1 VYSTHQKREHP
12 YSPSVIQVLYETT
25 LQARM
30 HAVWNDW
37 LECPRTPPTEHATA
51 SMLLWSVLW
60 HVDLPSHHHLVSG
73 PRLLGPRLSGHSPA
87 ALALSL
93 SPVAFVATAAFYRA
107 FA

>member
-1 VYSTHQKREHP
+1 M
-12 YSPSVIQVLYETT
+12 LYETT